1 IYAIGAEKD
10 HIVPWSSAWRI
21 AQLTSAKTG
30 FVLARSGHLAGKIKP
45 PSAGKGGYWTD
56 ESGDA
61 AAAGTAAA
69 WLAGA
74 KKHEG
79 SWWGDWTKWL
89 EGRSRKRR
97 AAAGVA
103 GAASPPIQD
112 APGSYVLEK

>member
-1 IYAIGAEKD
+1 
-10 HIVPWSSAWRI
+10 
-21 AQLTSAKTG
+21 
-30 FVLARSGHLAGKIKP
+30 VLAASGHIAGMINP
-45 PSAGKGGYWTD
+45 PAAGRGGYWTD
-56 ESGDA
+56 ETGDA

-89 EGRSRKRR
+89 EARSGKRMP
-97 AAAGVA
+97 AAAVGS
-103 GAASPPIQD
+103 AAYPPIQD

>member
-1 IYAIGAEKD
+1 MERCGPSRGRLCRGHGGSVPIG
-10 HIVPWSSAWRI
+10 HQIWR
-21 AQLTSAKTG
+21 
-30 FVLARSGHLAGKIKP
+30 HLC
-45 PSAGKGGYWTD
+45 TD
-56 ESGDA
+56 ETGDA

-89 EGRSRKRR
+89 EARSGKRMP
-97 AAAGVA
+97 AAAVGS
-103 GAASPPIQD
+103 AAYPPIQG